1 MKDRNLPVQ
10 VESMIDS
17 LLNRGENLH
26 IRTNYK
32 NRLIDIKHAIDEAVR
47 RYDLEVEAT
56 LANTGAFKQTKRR

>member
-10 VESMIDS
+10 VESMIES
-17 LLNRGENLH
+17 LLNRQENLH

-47 RYDLEVEAT
+47 RYDLEFEAN
-56 LANTGAFKQTKRR
+56 LANNNLFKQTKRR